1 MYNFQLVEDTY
12 NKIIKNVEFWIP
24 EDIYYVN
31 LELLQHYDLLQFQPP
46 INQIDPVENR
56 LFNILETPEKITLI
70 NNEFVIWIIPND
82 TDSRMLTQVLIALN
96 KGEEEPQLVAAFVA
110 SGVYNSSRLVLR
122 VLDKF
127 LIEIHDAE
135 LALSKFKKT
144 S

>member
-70 NNEFVIWIIPND
+70 NNEFVIWIIPDN